1 MQNSEANN
9 KQMIS
14 LNKGIIVTE
23 VESIIKYINEIKHI
37 PVLTKEEE
45 FEICQRIKRGDE
57 ESITKL
63 VKHNLRFVIHIA
75 KKYQNLGLTFEDLI
89 SFGNLGLY
97 KAVKKFDPDRGFKFI
112 TFAIWY
118 VKAEITASLNELST
132 TVRIPNSQ
140 SDEDFS
146 CHGLENDI
154 TSNDV
159 DRFDKSDLMIELKMI
174 LNSLTEIEYDS
185 ITKFYGFGYEY
196 AWPMDD
202 VAKHLNVSNERARQI
217 VKKAEAKLKKHPN
230 LDILRKYLD

>member
-1 MQNSEANN
+1 MQSSEVN

-23 VESIIKYINEIKHI
+23 VESIIKYINEIKNI
-37 PVLTKEEE
+37 PVLTKEQE
-45 FEICQRIKRGDE
+45 FEICQRIKSGDE

-63 VKHNLRFVIHIA
+63 VKHNLRFVVHIA

-132 TVRIPNSQ
+132 TVRIPNS

-146 CHGLENDI
+146 CHGLEHEI

>member
-1 MQNSEANN
+1 
-9 KQMIS
+9 MIS

-37 PVLTKEEE
+37 PVLTKEQE
-45 FEICQRIKRGDE
+45 FEICQRIKSGDE

-63 VKHNLRFVIHIA
+63 VKHNLRFVVHIA

-146 CHGLENDI
+146 CHGLEHEI

-159 DRFDKSDLMIELKMI
+159 SRFDKSDLMIELK
-174 LNSLTEIEYDS
+174 N
-185 ITKFYGFGYEY
+185 
-196 AWPMDD
+196 
-202 VAKHLNVSNERARQI
+202 
-217 VKKAEAKLKKHPN
+217 N
-230 LDILRKYLD
+230 LDLDKYINIPTDDLIQ

>member
-1 MQNSEANN
+1 MQSSEVN

-132 TVRIPNSQ
+132 TVRIPNS

-146 CHGLENDI
+146 CHGLEHDI

>member
-1 MQNSEANN
+1 
-9 KQMIS
+9 MIS

-132 TVRIPNSQ
+132 TVRIPNS

-146 CHGLENDI
+146 CHGLEHDI

>member
-1 MQNSEANN
+1 
-9 KQMIS
+9 MIS

-37 PVLTKEEE
+37 PVLTKEQE
-45 FEICQRIKRGDE
+45 FEICQRIKSGDE

-63 VKHNLRFVIHIA
+63 VKHNLRFVVHIA

-174 LNSLTEIEYDS
+174 LNSLTEVEYDS

>member
-1 MQNSEANN
+1 
-9 KQMIS
+9 MIS

-37 PVLTKEEE
+37 PVLTKEQE
-45 FEICQRIKRGDE
+45 FEICQRIKSGDE

-63 VKHNLRFVIHIA
+63 VKHNLRFVVHIA

>member
-1 MQNSEANN
+1 
-9 KQMIS
+9 MIS

-37 PVLTKEEE
+37 PVLTKEQE
-45 FEICQRIKRGDE
+45 FEICQRIKSGDE

-63 VKHNLRFVIHIA
+63 VKHNLRFVVHIA

-118 VKAEITASLNELST
+118 VKAEITSSLNELST

-174 LNSLTEIEYDS
+174 LNSLTEVEYDS

>member
-1 MQNSEANN
+1 
-9 KQMIS
+9 MIKLS
-14 LNKGIIVTE
+14 KGVIITE
-23 VESIIKYINEIKHI
+23 VESILKYINEIKHI
-37 PVLTKEEE
+37 PILTKEQE
-45 FEICQRIKRGDE
+45 FEICQKIKTGDE

-63 VKHNLRFVIHIA
+63 VKHNLRFVVHIA

-97 KAVKKFDPDRGFKFI
+97 RAAKKFDPDRGFKFI

-132 TVRIPNSQ
+132 TVRKPNSQ
-140 SDEDFS
+140 D
-146 CHGLENDI
+146 GENFRCQSLDSDI
-154 TSNDV
+154 TSNDE
-159 DRFDKSDLMIELKMI
+159 DRFDKTDLMIELKMI
-174 LNSLTEIEYDS
+174 LNSLTEIEYDA

-202 VAKHLNVSNERARQI
+202 VAEHLKLSTERARQI
-217 VKKAEAKLKKHPN
+217 VKKAERKLQKHPN

>member
-1 MQNSEANN
+1 
-9 KQMIS
+9 MIS